1 MTERSVPVT
10 GTAGTEADR
19 FDRLEA
25 LLQVQTQHITGLQNE
40 VALLRTAVQADNGP
54 SAPPITQHPA
64 AQLAPPLRSNKT
76 SGSSSGD
83 AFLSTALKR
92 SFPMFVLPIKTL
104 LSPSFQ
110 MFRPHEE
117 LRDAGALVEWQQ
129 GMAPVLFVSHTWLR
143 YRHPDSEALDKFK
156 TLTSTLKRVVAGELA
171 VKPGWLTELVFGK
184 KAKEFRCSAAQLQR
198 DLMDGYIFFDFM
210 SIPQAP

>member
-1 MTERSVPVT
+1 MAARIVPVT
-10 GTAGTEADR
+10 DTAGAEADR

-25 LLQVQTQHITGLQNE
+25 LLHAQTQHITGLQNE
-40 VALLRTAVQADNGP
+40 VALLRTAVQANNGP
-54 SAPPITQHPA
+54 FAPLVMQHPA
-64 AQLAPPLRSNKT
+64 AQFAPPLRRSKT
-76 SGSSSGD
+76 SASSSD
-83 AFLSTALKR
+83 SFLSTALKR

-117 LRDAGALVEWQQ
+117 LRDAGVLVEWQQ

-143 YRHPDSEALDKFK
+143 HRHPDSEALDKFK
-156 TLTSTLKRVVAGELA
+156 TLTSTLKRIVAGELA